1 MPGGIRRT
9 VRPAGAVSAS
19 ADGGRAPNGAT
30 VNPNASAKAW
40 TPTVANL
47 MVLLVCE
54 MVAFGVIRY
63 MFRRIA
69 D

>member
-1 MPGGIRRT
+1 MSTGIRRT
-9 VRPAGAVSAS
+9 VRPAGRVAAS
-19 ADGGRAPNGAT
+19 PDGGRAPNGGAM
-30 VNPNASAKAW
+30 NPSSGAKQW

-47 MVLLVCE
+47 MVLLVLE

-63 MFRRIA
+63 LFRRIA

>member
-1 MPGGIRRT
+1 MTAGIRRT

-19 ADGGRAPNGAT
+19 ADGGRAPNGGT
-30 VNPNASAKAW
+30 VNPNNSAKSW

-54 MVAFGVIRY
+54 IVAFAAIRLL
-63 MFRRIA
+63 FKRIA